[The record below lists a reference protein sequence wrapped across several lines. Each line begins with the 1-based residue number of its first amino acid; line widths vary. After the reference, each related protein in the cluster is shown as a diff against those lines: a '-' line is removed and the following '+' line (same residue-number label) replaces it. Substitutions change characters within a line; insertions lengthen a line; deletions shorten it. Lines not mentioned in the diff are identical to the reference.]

1 MEDEAEIYEGVRAH
15 FPLTFGKQSKP
26 VTPLESIH
34 NATRRSTTSDDAA
47 NGGDSNKGFPSFSSS
62 SKAWLDSLKNPSH
75 NSRNRSNPKP
85 SRQSDDA
92 MVGPPRPMR
101 MDDDD
106 DDDEEEEEEEED
118 RFIGPPRLAAVEEED
133 EEDGEM
139 IGPPLPPPG
148 SGLED
153 SDEEEGYDGEEEGKY
168 RIPLS
173 NEIVLKGHTKVVSA
187 LAVDHSGSR
196 VLSGSYD
203 YTVRMYDFQGMNS
216 RLQSFR
222 QLEPFEG
229 HQVRKLSWS
238 PTADRFLC
246 VTGSAQAKIY
256 DRDGL
261 TLGEFVKGD
270 MYIRDLKN
278 TKGHISGLT
287 CGEWHP
293 KTKETILTSS
303 EDGSLRIW
311 DVNDFKS
318 QKQRDHL
325 GRSGNPWREL
335 MEEILG
341 AFSFLEG
348 LTWRGDLEGSSGSGT
363 LGGELWEEILALS
376 SLEGITWRGDL
387 KGSSG
392 SETLERELLEWGDPG
407 SQGQTPPKGNVIAQ
421 PEFDI
426 FYCHSGKQELVIKPK
441 LARPGRVPVTTCTWD
456 REGKSIAGGIGDG
469 SIQIWN
475 LKPGGGSRPDI
486 HVEKG
491 HSDDITALKFSSDG
505 QILLSRSFD
514 DSLKVW
520 DLRKMKEPL
529 RVFNDLPNHYA
540 QTNIGFSPDEQLF
553 LTGTSVERDSTTG
566 GLLCFYDRAKLELV
580 SRVGVSPTCSVVQCA
595 WHPKLNQIFVT
606 SGDKSQGGTHIL
618 YDPTL
623 SERGAL
629 VCVARAPRK
638 KSIDDYEAKPVIHN
652 PHALPLFRDQPV
664 ASNQGGLIKETWM
677 EEDPREAIL
686 KYADAAAKD
695 PKFIAPAYAQTQPEP
710 VFAKS
715 DSEDEEK

>member
-1 MEDEAEIYEGVRAH
+1 MEDEGEIYDGTRAQ
-15 FPLTFGKQSKP
+15 FPLTFGKQSKSQ
-26 VTPLESIH
+26 TPLEQIH
-34 NATRRSTTSDDAA
+34 NATRRPTPPSTASDDK
-47 NGGDSNKGFPSFSSS
+47 SNAFPSLSSS
-62 SKAWLDSLKNPSH
+62 SKAWLDSLRTSKTPNPNPTIGPSPP
-75 NSRNRSNPKP
+75 NSSPHDNE
-85 SRQSDDA
+85 D
-92 MVGPPRPMR
+92 VIIGPPRPPAGFSNAVEDDEDGKVMVGPSG
-101 MDDDD
+101 DDDD
-106 DDDEEEEEEEED
+106 DDSVMIGPPRPPPSRDSDSEEEEEEEEN
-118 RFIGPPRLAAVEEED
+118 RH
-133 EEDGEM
+133 
-139 IGPPLPPPG
+139 
-148 SGLED
+148 
-153 SDEEEGYDGEEEGKY
+153 
-168 RIPLS
+168 RIPMS
-173 NEIVLKGHTKVVSA
+173 NEIVLKGHSKVVSA
-187 LAVDHSGSR
+187 LAVDHTGSR

-229 HQVRKLSWS
+229 HQVRNLSWS

-318 QKQRDHL
+318 QKQ
-325 GRSGNPWREL
+325 
-335 MEEILG
+335 
-341 AFSFLEG
+341 
-348 LTWRGDLEGSSGSGT
+348 
-363 LGGELWEEILALS
+363 
-376 SLEGITWRGDL
+376 
-387 KGSSG
+387 
-392 SETLERELLEWGDPG
+392 
-407 SQGQTPPKGNVIAQ
+407 
-421 PEFDI
+421 
-426 FYCHSGKQELVIKPK
+426 VIKPK
-441 LARPGRVPVTTCTWD
+441 LARPGRIPVTTCAWD
-456 REGKSIAGGIGDG
+456 REGKCIAGGIGDG

-475 LKPGGGSRPDI
+475 LKPGWGSRPDL
-486 HVEKG
+486 HLEKA
-491 HSDDITALKFSSDG
+491 HSDDITGLKFSSDG
-505 QILLSRSFD
+505 RFLLSRSFD
-514 DSLKVW
+514 GSLK
-520 DLRKMKEPL
+520 K
-529 RVFNDLPNHYA
+529 
-540 QTNIGFSPDEQLF
+540 LF
-553 LTGTSVERDSTTG
+553 LTGTSVERESTTG
-566 GLLCFYDRAKLELV
+566 GLLCFYDLEKLDLV
-580 SRVGVSPTCSVVQCA
+580 SRVGISPTCSVVQCM
-595 WHPKLNQIFVT
+595 WHPKLNQIFAT

-638 KSIDDYEAKPVIHN
+638 KSVDDFEAQPVIHN
-652 PHALPLFRDQPV
+652 PHALPLFRDQPSRKRQREKILKDPIKSHKPELPITGPGYGGRV
-664 ASNQGGLIKETWM
+664 GASKGSLLTQYLLKQGGMIKETWM

-686 KYADAAAKD
+686 KYADVAAKD
-695 PKFIAPAYAQTQPEP
+695 PKYIAPAYSETQPQP